1 MRRLAPHAR
10 PLVTFTVVG
19 VVMAFLAGWLEI
31 GKLLAGVAAAAL
43 VAVAL
48 GAAFALLARLLALGP
63 PSVDRARSSATDVRT
78 SPPTQSE
85 RDCAKDRDGGE
96 RF

>member
-1 MRRLAPHAR
+1 MA
-10 PLVTFTVVG
+10 
-19 VVMAFLAGWLEI
+19 MAFLAGWLEA
-31 GKLLAGVAAAAL
+31 GKLLAGVATAAL

-48 GAAFALLARLLALGP
+48 GAAFALLARLLASGP
-63 PSVDRARSSATDVRT
+63 PSLDRARSSAADVST

-85 RDCAKDRDGGE
+85 KDRDGGE